1 MKLPHAFRSLRS
13 QLVLSYMLISVLVL
27 SAGTYYVYSFM
38 LSQIRTQN
46 ERLLLQQFQQVDH
59 NIHGVVSEVDRLSN
73 LFWVDEQI
81 QYLLQNISDK
91 RNVDF
96 VNYQNLLQNRIETFI
111 FNYNYIHSI
120 YLTAEQQGVV
130 GGNAG
135 QTLVQTEE
143 EWVRLFFKSDAY
155 VRSQREFPKLIVQ
168 GNVKESY
175 YNPYKTGA
183 NDATLVSML
192 RGVRSI
198 YEPRTSGTLIFN
210 IDERYLAS
218 MYASDLRPVD
228 GDMFIVDKD
237 GVIVSSNN
245 KEKIGKASP
254 FVPQKEGAPAYGSR
268 DEKGGSVQTVYYRL
282 QDADWY
288 ILKEVPLGL
297 YADQIYKM
305 QRAVALFFIVSLLI
319 MFALSYVWLRKIMNP
334 LQVLSGKMKDM
345 SRGELGVT
353 FDRVPDNELGTVI
366 RRFNEMS
373 LSIVELIDKNN
384 SMQEQKRETEI
395 ESLQYQINP
404 HFLYNTLN
412 MVRWMAN
419 MKKTD
424 DIERSIVALGNL
436 LRPVFSSKDPMC
448 ELRDELAYL
457 THYIGI
463 INMRFNDSVQFDIDV
478 DETTASCLVPRFI
491 LQPLVENSIAS
502 GQREEEQ
509 EIFISILAKSDGGEL
524 RIVVSDSGIGVPQDL
539 LEELNRR
546 FETGEAYES
555 AGGGSGIGLRNVNKR
570 IRLYFGDQYGLRFV
584 PRDKGAEVE
593 VRMPSLQAEREA

>member
-1 MKLPHAFRSLRS
+1 MKLARGFRSLRS

-27 SAGTYYVYSFM
+27 SAGTYFVYSFM
-38 LSQIRTQN
+38 LNQIREQN

-59 NIHGVVSEVDRLSN
+59 NIHGVISEVDRLSN
-73 LFWVDEQI
+73 LFWLDEQI

-91 RNVDF
+91 RDVDF

-120 YLTAEQQGVV
+120 YLTAEKQGVV
-130 GGNAG
+130 GGNAV

-143 EWVRLFFKSDAY
+143 QWVRLFFQSDAY
-155 VRSQREFPKLIVQ
+155 LESQREFPKLIVQ

-175 YNPYKTGA
+175 YNPYKTGPS
-183 NDATLVSML
+183 DATLVSML
-192 RGVRSI
+192 RGVRSV

-218 MYASDLRPVD
+218 VYASDLKPED
-228 GDMFIVDKD
+228 GDMYIVDRD
-237 GVIVSSNN
+237 GVVVSGSS
-245 KEKIGKASP
+245 KGKIGTTSA
-254 FVPQKEGAPAYGSR
+254 FMPQREGASYGSR
-268 DEKGGSVQTVYYRL
+268 DEKSRNVQLVYYKL
-282 QDADWY
+282 QDAGWY
-288 ILKEVPLGL
+288 IVKEVPLRL
-297 YADQIYKM
+297 YTGQIYDM
-305 QRAVALFFIVSLLI
+305 QRVVALFFIVSLLI
-319 MFALSYVWLRKIMNP
+319 MFALSYLWLRKIMKP
-334 LQVLSGKMKDM
+334 LHVLSGKMKDM

-353 FDRVPDNELGTVI
+353 FEQVPDNELGTVI

-384 SMQEQKRETEI
+384 SMQEQKREAEI

-419 MKKTD
+419 MKKTN

-457 THYIGI
+457 THYISI
-463 INMRFNDSVQFDIDV
+463 INMRFDDSVEFDIDV
-478 DETTASCLVPRFI
+478 DEATAACLVPRFI

-502 GQREEEQ
+502 GQQADGQ
-509 EIFISILAKSDGGEL
+509 EIFISIHAESDGEEL
-524 RIVVSDSGIGVPQDL
+524 RIIVSDSGKGLAPGL
-539 LEELNRR
+539 LEALNRSL
-546 FETGEAYES
+546 ETGEAYES
-555 AGGGSGIGLRNVNKR
+555 AGGGSGIGLRNVNAR
-570 IRLYFGDQYGLRFV
+570 IRLYFGERYGLRFV
-584 PRDKGAEVE
+584 PRDKGAEVV
-593 VRMPSLQAEREA
+593 VRMPSQKAGDRKG

>member
-1 MKLPHAFRSLRS
+1 MKLVRGFGSLRS

-38 LSQIRTQN
+38 LNQIRAQN

-73 LFWVDEQI
+73 LFWLDEQI

-91 RNVDF
+91 QDVDF
-96 VNYQNLLQNRIETFI
+96 VNYQNLLQNRIESFI

-120 YLTAEQQGVV
+120 YLTAEKQGVV
-130 GGNAG
+130 GGNAV

-143 EWVRLFFKSDAY
+143 EWVRLFFQSDAY
-155 VRSQREFPKLIVQ
+155 LESQREFPKLIVQ

-175 YNPYKTGA
+175 YNPYRTGA
-183 NDATLVSML
+183 SDATLVSML
-192 RGVRSI
+192 RGVRSV

-210 IDERYLAS
+210 IDEHYLAS
-218 MYASDLRPVD
+218 VYASDLRPED
-228 GDMFIVDKD
+228 GAMYIVDKQ
-237 GVIVSSNN
+237 GIIVSGSS
-245 KEKIGKASP
+245 KDKIGTASA
-254 FVPQKEGAPAYGSR
+254 FVPQREGADYGSR
-268 DEKGGSVQTVYYRL
+268 NEKDRNVQLVYYKL
-282 QDADWY
+282 QDAGWY
-288 ILKEVPLGL
+288 ILKEVPLRL
-297 YADQIYKM
+297 YTDQIYKM
-305 QRAVALFFIVSLLI
+305 QRAIALFFIASLLI
-319 MFALSYVWLRKIMNP
+319 MFALSYVWLRKIMKP
-334 LQVLSGKMKDM
+334 LHVLSGKMKDM

-353 FDRVPDNELGTVI
+353 FEHVPDNELGTVI

-457 THYIGI
+457 THYISI
-463 INMRFNDSVQFDIDV
+463 INMRFNDSVEFDIDV
-478 DETTASCLVPRFI
+478 DEATAACLVPRFI

-509 EIFISILAKSDGGEL
+509 EIFISIHAESDGEEL
-524 RIVVSDSGIGVPQDL
+524 RIVVSDSGKGIAPGL
-539 LEELNRR
+539 LEQLNRSLAS
-546 FETGEAYES
+546 GEAYES
-555 AGGGSGIGLRNVNKR
+555 AGGGSGIGLRNVNSR
-570 IRLYFGDQYGLRFV
+570 IRLYFGEQYGLRFV
-584 PRDKGAEVE
+584 PRDRGAEVV
-593 VRMPSLQAEREA
+593 VRMPSLTVND